1 MRKNTRYCFGGRH
14 TSPMMMAEA
23 TAQTPAAV
31 VQLRQWAEDES
42 NKCKQFPSSELREYA
57 NSILILRKTTVAYGV
72 AQLMKQA
79 KTQHHS
85 GSSLAALPPPI
96 VLLNEQLLSIDNF
109 TVRMNATAQMSH
121 PCSDIEGVDM
131 ISPKMSV
138 DIIEPSFLQDVVLP
152 RKLGR
157 YVETEFPFLGITDEN
172 SEDVSVFFNQSEEDD
187 HCHMFGVLMYDLF
200 FQSSGDRGGGA
211 VSTVTVSEHGLSS
224 DVGGD
229 QKLIERFDDASIEPA
244 RKKSQRIDL
253 RAHYDVTV
261 NRSIPEDTNI
271 LNDVRQERYG
281 ECAASVVQDG
291 FPSSLCL
298 VIQNLLDCEEDSNRP
313 DNAYEC
319 LEAVTKD
326 LHLLLLDP
334 ERFLFNS
341 EPTDYD
347 TNRSVMPS
355 FREHTLY
362 GRDNEVMMITEA
374 FCRVSGGECESLF
387 VGGFS
392 GSGKSRL
399 VHGLVNRL
407 DAVGGYVLSHKFDQ
421 ILSKERSML
430 EIVALFNDL
439 CLLISEKNTKPD
451 ILALVDDLI
460 GYFGPDLSSLAQLLP
475 NIKVLAPHLDL
486 PVGEQ
491 ESANHTNLQSIC
503 FTLQR
508 FIGVVSSAVHP
519 VVLFLD
525 DLQWCDD
532 SVLTVVES
540 IFSELSGSACFFF
553 VGTFRSNE
561 VAVDHAL
568 FRCADRLNSRGVRI
582 TMLSLEGL
590 QPTDLNTMISDA
602 LCVFPRISEPLSD
615 IVFQK
620 TKGNPFFV
628 LAFLRSLVER
638 GLLNYNIKLRRW
650 LWDEDDV
657 SAMDVTGNV
666 LHLLSFKMTGLST
679 SIQSTLKTA
688 ACFGIKIDQ
697 GIVALLGIDP
707 EYADIQDM
715 MEQVVKEGFMV
726 KVGTSH
732 YRFVHDKMREAAYSL
747 ISDEERDKVSV
758 AWGWLN

>member
-1 MRKNTRYCFGGRH
+1 
-14 TSPMMMAEA
+14 MMMAEA
-23 TAQTPAAV
+23 TTQTPAAV
-31 VQLRQWAEDES
+31 LLRQWAEDEL

-79 KTQHHS
+79 RTQHHS
-85 GSSLAALPPPI
+85 GSSLATLPPPI

-109 TVRMNATAQMSH
+109 TVRMNTTAQMSH

-131 ISPKMSV
+131 ISPKLSV

-172 SEDVSVFFNQSEEDD
+172 SEDVAVFFSQSEEDEY
-187 HCHMFGVLMYDLF
+187 CHMFGVLMYELF
-200 FQSSGDRGGGA
+200 FQSSGDRGKGA
-211 VSTVTVSEHGLSS
+211 ISTVTLSSEHGLSS
-224 DVGGD
+224 DVGGN

-253 RAHYDVTV
+253 RAHYHVTV
-261 NRSIPEDTNI
+261 NRSTSEDTNI
-271 LNDVRQERYG
+271 LNDVRQERHG

-291 FPSSLCL
+291 FPSLLCL

-319 LEAVTKD
+319 LEAVIKD

-347 TNRSVMPS
+347 TNGRVMPS

-399 VHGLVNRL
+399 VHGLMNRL
-407 DAVGGYVLSHKFDQ
+407 DAAGGYILLHKFDQ

-460 GYFGPDLSSLAQLLP
+460 GYFGPNLSSLSKLIP
-475 NIKVLAPHLDL
+475 NIRALAPHLDL
-486 PVGEQ
+486 HEQ

-540 IFSELSGSACFFF
+540 IFSELSGAACFFF

-561 VAVDHAL
+561 VAVDHNIY
-568 FRCADRLNSRGVRI
+568 RCAERLNSRGVR
-582 TMLSLEGL
+582 TSMLSLEGL

-638 GLLNYNIKLRRW
+638 GLLNYNINLRRW

-679 SIQSTLKTA
+679 SIQSTLKIA
-688 ACFGIKIDQ
+688 ACFGIKIDHA
-697 GIVALLGIDP
+697 IVTLLGTDP

-715 MEQVVKEGFMV
+715 MEQVVKEGFTV

-758 AWGWLN
+758 AWVWLN